1 MASRAR
7 CRGVTLVELVV
18 TIVVITAAVAAVLG
32 IVSATAARSA
42 DNLVQTQAVVVA
54 ESYLDEIVAKPFGTD
69 ACAPTCTRTQMN
81 KVGDYNGLADAGA
94 HDQTGAPVTG
104 LGTYGVQVSV
114 TNSALSTVPAAQS
127 ELITVTATPPNGAA
141 VVLSGYRTF
150 Y

>member
-1 MASRAR
+1 MSTRVR

-18 TIVVITAAVAAVLG
+18 TIVVIAVAVAAVLG

-42 DNLVQTQAVVVA
+42 DNLVQTQAVMVA

-69 ACAPTCTRTQMN
+69 ACAPTCARTQMN

-94 HDQTGAPVTG
+94 HDQTGTPVAG
-104 LGTYGVQVSV
+104 LGTYGIRVSV
-114 TNSALSTVPAAQS
+114 TNSALNTVPAAQS
-127 ELITVTATPPNGAA
+127 ELIVVTVTPPNGAA
-141 VVLSGYRTF
+141 VVLSGYRTQ